1 MDKNLI
7 EKYKNEML
15 NLYRSSRPMALQQSA
30 NQQNIQPPEPE
41 PAPMPEP
48 LPMPA
53 PTLEPAELGLGSPLP
68 GGESRYS
75 YFYNGKGQL
84 IGIVTSLKG
93 IYPVKGAKVTVFTG
107 NYEDMT
113 VLDSSVTDSSG
124 RTKAFLLSAP
134 AKALSEEAGASQK
147 PYASYNML
155 VDADGY
161 VDNIH
166 LNIPVF
172 SGVVSLQSSD
182 LMLTETA
189 GENTEPRI
197 FDEAQEFTL

>member
-48 LPMPA
+48 LPIPA
-53 PTLEPAELGLGSPLP
+53 PALEPAELGLGSPLP
-68 GGESRYS
+68 D
-75 YFYNGKGQL
+75 GKGQL
-84 IGIVTSLKG
+84 IGIVTALKG